1 MTDEGAADRK
11 RGTSP
16 SEPTLETGTFAV
28 RGDYWTL
35 GCGGTTFPLKD
46 IKGLSYIQRLLQH
59 PGEEF
64 HSLDLLSGPGLVNLA
79 ESDHGPSARV
89 EGTDRIGGLGDSGEM
104 LDAQAKLEYKRELV
118 ELNDELADQR
128 ERGNHQ
134 RAEQI
139 ESEID
144 FLNREIRR
152 AVGIGGRDRRS
163 GSASERA
170 RLNVKRAITAA
181 LQKIS
186 EQQAAMGELL
196 DRSIKTGSFCSY
208 VPDSRN
214 QVTWQFSAGI
224 PESSGEVVSAVPSF
238 SPGETSF
245 LRAFSEGTTFVGREA
260 EQATLARC
268 LEQAL
273 KGEGS
278 TVLIGGTAGV
288 GKTRIAAEIGT
299 KAARRGIRAFVG
311 NCYDREEPVP
321 FNPFVEILEE
331 WLAQTRD
338 MTAFREALGND
349 APEVARL
356 LPQLRRMFPDIPP
369 PLELPPE
376 QSRRILFGAVADL
389 LVRVARNAPVLLLLD
404 DLHWADEGTLLLVSH
419 LAKLASK
426 IPVLIVCTYRDFG
439 LEPGSQF
446 ARTLDEMIRVPRVRR
461 IALGGLPRK
470 SVAEMLLALSGR
482 EPPES
487 IVNLFFADTDGNP
500 FFVEELYRH
509 LMERGDLVGSSGEFR
524 GDLKLADVDAPQS
537 VRLVIGRRLARLGEE
552 SRKILGTAAVIGRFF
567 TFQLLEASTG
577 VDADSL
583 LDCVEEAE
591 RAGLISSTVQYPE
604 ARFDFSHEL
613 IRQTVVGQVSVAR
626 RQRLHLDVAKAL
638 EAQNANALEEVAND
652 LAHHLLQAG
661 TTADAAK
668 TIRFLSMAAR
678 RTRLQG
684 AFNEAGELYRD
695 ALIVLKRMPESRER
709 DQLELGLQLTFG
721 AVLMATRG
729 FADATTSAAYQRAM
743 SLGERLGD
751 PTQVVFALTGL
762 VTPALLRGELDA
774 AQAIADKALA
784 AARSHGKSR
793 TQTWGHHI
801 AGVVLYHRGEFA
813 SAWEC
818 LGQGHAEYREEEH
831 TKNPQDPGI
840 QLLEYMALTAWQIG
854 MADTARKRMQDAV
867 KLSER
872 LQKPFGIGR
881 CSFYAAY
888 LQALLRDPVSA
899 QQFSEKAIKWCS
911 EYSIPLY
918 LDASRVVYGWAIAQQ
933 GRGAE
938 GAAGARAA
946 LESFK
951 AAGNRLG
958 IGAFLGFLAEM
969 HLSANLPEDA
979 IAAVEEGFSLVPPE
993 PFDIA
998 YLWWLRGRLFLENA
1012 GSEET
1017 AQIVQSDKSRLDDA
1031 EKSFRT
1037 SLSLATS
1044 IGAKSYQLRSA
1055 TSLGR
1060 LLAARGKAIDAR
1072 ALVDPL
1078 LKRMTEGFDTRE
1090 FVDAKRLM
1098 EELS

>member
-1 MTDEGAADRK
+1 MATTDEGAAGRK
-11 RGTSP
+11 RGTETPTKP
-16 SEPTLETGTFAV
+16 SSESGTFSV

-35 GCGGTTFPLKD
+35 GYGGTTFPLKD
-46 IKGLSYIQRLLQH
+46 IKGLCYIQRLLQH

-64 HSLDLLSGPGLVNLA
+64 HSLDLLSGPGLVNLS
-79 ESDHGPSARV
+79 ESEHGLSEQI
-89 EGTDRIGGLGDSGEM
+89 EGTDRVGGLGDSGEM
-104 LDAQAKLEYKRELV
+104 LDAQAKQEYKRKLV

-128 ERGNHQ
+128 ERGNHR

-144 FLNREIRR
+144 FLNREIAR
-152 AVGIGGRDRRS
+152 AVGIGGRDRHS

-186 EQQAAMGELL
+186 EQQAAMGALL
-196 DRSIKTGSFCSY
+196 DRSIRTGSFCSY
-208 VPDSRN
+208 VPDPRN
-214 QVTWQFSAGI
+214 QVTWQFSTESA
-224 PESSGEVVSAVPSF
+224 ESSVENVFAVRAF
-238 SPGETSF
+238 SPGESSF
-245 LRAFSEGTTFVGREA
+245 VRTFSEGTTFVGREG
-260 EQATLARC
+260 EQATLARS

-273 KGEGS
+273 NGEGS

-288 GKTRIAAEIGT
+288 GKTRIAAEICA
-299 KAARRGIRAFVG
+299 KAARRGIRTFVG
-311 NCYDREEPVP
+311 SCYDRHEPVP

-331 WLAQTRD
+331 WLAQTRA
-338 MTAFREALGND
+338 MSALREALGND

-376 QSRRILFGAVADL
+376 QSRRILFGAVTDL
-389 LVRVARNAPVLLLLD
+389 LVRVARSAPIVLLLD
-404 DLHWADEGTLLLVSH
+404 DMHWADEGTLLLLSH
-419 LAKLASK
+419 LAKLAQK

-439 LEPGSQF
+439 LDPGSQF
-446 ARTLDEMIRVPRVRR
+446 VKTLAEMIRAPRVRR
-461 IALGGLPRK
+461 IALGGLPKK
-470 SVAEMLLALSGR
+470 SVAEMLQALSGR

-487 IVNLFFADTDGNP
+487 IVNLFYADTEGNP
-500 FFVEELYRH
+500 FFVEELFRH
-509 LMERGDLVGSSGEFR
+509 LRERGDLVGSGGEFR

-537 VRLVIGRRLARLGEE
+537 VRLVIGRRLARLSEE
-552 SRKILGTAAVIGRFF
+552 SQKILSTAAVIGRFF

-577 VDADSL
+577 GDADSL

-591 RAGLISSTVQYPE
+591 KAGLISSTVQYPE

-613 IRQTVVGQVSVAR
+613 IRQTVVGQVSAAR

-661 TTADAAK
+661 TAADAAK

-684 AFNEAGELYRD
+684 AFNEAADLYRD
-695 ALIVLKRMPESRER
+695 ALTVLKRMPESHER
-709 DQLELGLQLTFG
+709 DQLELGLQLTIG

-729 FADATTSAAYQRAM
+729 FADTRTIDAYQRAM

-793 TQTWGHHI
+793 TQIWGHHI

-813 SAWEC
+813 SAWDC
-818 LGQGHAEYREEEH
+818 LNQGHAEYREEEH

-854 MADTARKRMQDAV
+854 LADTARKRMQEAV
-867 KLSER
+867 NLSER

-881 CSFYAAY
+881 CSFYAGY

-899 QQFSEKAIKWCS
+899 QQFSERAIKWCS

-918 LDASRVVYGWAIAQQ
+918 LDASRIVYGWAIAQQ

-969 HLSANLPEDA
+969 YLSADLPEEA
-979 IAAVEEGFSLVPPE
+979 SATVEEGFSLVPPE
-993 PFDIA
+993 PFDIS

-1012 GSEET
+1012 VSEERRL
-1017 AQIVQSDKSRLDDA
+1017 DKSRLEDA

-1037 SLSLATS
+1037 ALSLATNV
-1044 IGAKSYQLRSA
+1044 GAKSYQLRSA

-1072 ALVDPL
+1072 AIVAPL
-1078 LKRMTEGFDTRE
+1078 LESMTEGFDTRE